1 MAASRSMLEA
11 LLARV
16 QKRAQ
21 EPRPGNIHIPPL
33 PVPDVGEAGHD
44 SADTLPPQAA
54 AAQAAPQLSPN
65 QPSRIQPPPLQP
77 PSSRSPELQLAEV
90 DDEEEI
96 EEYDEE
102 LIEII
107 DDADVI
113 PQAAAAARAIEP
125 SAFGANFERRGA
137 APNGKS
143 SAPAA
148 AVAAVAPV
156 VSPPAGAPA
165 PANAAP
171 APRAAT
177 APPAAAEPLRSEAVA
192 PRPVAP
198 SAVAHTR
205 GVRRELRATPF
216 LELLDAA
223 LKLGS

>member
-1 MAASRSMLEA
+1 MLEA

-21 EPRPGNIHIPPL
+21 EPRPGNVHIPPL
-33 PVPDVGEAGHD
+33 PVPEVGEAAHD
-44 SADTLPPQAA
+44 YDTLPPRAA
-54 AAQAAPQLSPN
+54 AAQAASHPPPL
-65 QPSRIQPPPLQP
+65 QPSPAQPPPLQP

-125 SAFGANFERRGA
+125 SVFGANLERRGA

-143 SAPAA
+143 SMPATAAAAPAAVAPAA
-148 AVAAVAPV
+148 A
-156 VSPPAGAPA
+156 S
-165 PANAAP
+165 

-177 APPAAAEPLRSEAVA
+177 APPAPAEPLRPEVVA
-192 PRPVAP
+192 ARPVAP
-198 SAVAHTR
+198 SPVVHTR

>member
-33 PVPDVGEAGHD
+33 PVPEVGEAGHD

-54 AAQAAPQLSPN
+54 AAQVASPATHA
-65 QPSRIQPPPLQP
+65 QPPPLQP

-125 SAFGANFERRGA
+125 SAYGANLERRGG

-143 SAPAA
+143 STP
-148 AVAAVAPV
+148 AVAA
-156 VSPPAGAPA
+156 
-165 PANAAP
+165 AAP
-171 APRAAT
+171 AVVPPVAAPPMAAPPAAPRVAT
-177 APPAAAEPLRSEAVA
+177 APPISGEPLRPEAVA
-192 PRPVAP
+192 ARPVAP
-198 SAVAHTR
+198 SPVVHTR